1 MGKGSLLHVG
11 CGGDPL
17 PDFLR
22 LYDETRL
29 DIDKT
34 HSPDIVASMVDLGS
48 IGEFGIVLCSH
59 ALEHLHPEEVEM
71 ALNEFYRVIKKGGAV
86 IIFVPNLEGIKA
98 TNEVVY
104 ESTAGPITGLD
115 MIYGLTKMTKDN
127 HYMRHLTGFVGA
139 TLSGYLTKV
148 GFNKVT
154 IKRLDN
160 FSLMG
165 VGIK

>member
-11 CGGDPL
+11 CGGDPI
-17 PDFLR
+17 PSFLG

-29 DIDKT
+29 DIDEQ
-34 HSPDIVASMVDLGS
+34 HSPDIVASMMDLGE
-48 IGEFGIVLCSH
+48 IGEFDVVLCSH
-59 ALEHLHPEEVEM
+59 ALEHLHKEDVDT

-127 HYMRHLTGFVGA
+127 QYMRHLTGFVSD
-139 TLSGYLTKV
+139 TLSDSIAKA
-148 GFNKVT
+148 GFNEVT
-154 IKRLDN
+154 IKTLDN

-165 VGIK
+165 AGIK